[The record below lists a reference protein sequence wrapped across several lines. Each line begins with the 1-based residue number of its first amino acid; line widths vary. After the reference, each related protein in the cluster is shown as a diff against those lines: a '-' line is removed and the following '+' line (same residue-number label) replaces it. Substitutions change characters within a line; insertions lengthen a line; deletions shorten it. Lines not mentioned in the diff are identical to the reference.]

1 MPRYYPANL
10 DIKGKRCLVAGGG
23 KVAERK
29 VNSLLKCGAEVS
41 VVSPDLT
48 RRLKELNSKGKIK
61 FLKGEFKE
69 KYLKDIF
76 LVIGA
81 TDNSNVN
88 FKVYESANKKN
99 ILVNI
104 VDSSELCNFIVP
116 SVVERGALTIAIST
130 GGKSP
135 ALAKKLRKE
144 LEDRYGFEYAKFLN
158 LMGNLRKRISAKIRD
173 KRKREE
179 IYKNLIDSDII
190 KLIRDGK
197 DGQVKKRI
205 KEIIKHFSHQ
215 VTKAQR
221 NNLFSLC
228 LSVFVAY
235 FSFL

>member
-1 MPRYYPANL
+1 MPRYYPAYLN
-10 DIKGKRCLVAGGG
+10 IKGKRCLVAGGG
-23 KVAERK
+23 EVAERK

-61 FLKGEFKE
+61 LLKGEFKE

-81 TDNSNVN
+81 TDNSDVN

-104 VDSSELCNFIVP
+104 ADSPELCNFIVP
-116 SVVERGALTIAIST
+116 SVVERGNLTIAIST

-144 LEDRYGFEYAKFLN
+144 IEDRYGFEYAKFLN
-158 LMGNLRKRISAKIRD
+158 LLGGLRKEISYRIKDRD
-173 KRKREE
+173 KREE
-179 IYKNLIDSDII
+179 IYKRLVDSDII
-190 KLIRDGK
+190 NLIK
-197 DGQVKKRI
+197 DENDELVRTRI
-205 KEIIKHFSHQ
+205 DEIIS
-215 VTKAQR
+215 
-221 NNLFSLC
+221 NG
-228 LSVFVAY
+228 
-235 FSFL
+235 

>member
-1 MPRYYPANL
+1 MPRYYPACL
-10 DIKGKRCLVAGGG
+10 DITGKRCLVAGGG
-23 KVAERK
+23 KIAERK

-61 FLKGEFKE
+61 FLKGKFKE

-104 VDSSELCNFIVP
+104 VDSPELCNFIVP
-116 SVVERGALTIAIST
+116 SVVERDNLTIAIST

-144 LEDRYGFEYAKFLN
+144 IEDRYGFEYAKFLN
-158 LMGNLRKRISAKIRD
+158 IMGNLRKRISYKISD
-173 KRKREE
+173 KKKREE
-179 IYKNLIDSDII
+179 IYNKLVDSDII
-190 KLIRDGK
+190 NLIRDGNDK
-197 DGQVKKRI
+197 SAKNRI
-205 KEIIKHFSHQ
+205 DEIIKSY
-215 VTKAQR
+215 
-221 NNLFSLC
+221 NL
-228 LSVFVAY
+228 
-235 FSFL
+235 

>member
-1 MPRYYPANL
+1 MPRYYPAFL
-10 DIKGKRCLVAGGG
+10 DIKGKKCLVAGGG

-41 VVSPDLT
+41 IVSPNLT
-48 RRLKELNSKGKIK
+48 KRLRGLSSKGKTK

-69 KYLKDIF
+69 KCLKDMF

-81 TDNSNVN
+81 TDNDEVN

-104 VDSSELCNFIVP
+104 VDSPELCNFIVP

-144 LEDRYGFEYAKFLN
+144 LEERYGFEYIKFLN

-173 KRKREE
+173 KKKRED
-179 IYKNLIDSDII
+179 IYKKLVDSDII
-190 KLIRDGK
+190 NLIRDGDNK
-197 DGQVKKRI
+197 AVRNRV
-205 KEIIKHFSHQ
+205 KEIINHRH
-215 VTKAQR
+215 
-221 NNLFSLC
+221 
-228 LSVFVAY
+228 
-235 FSFL
+235 

>member
-1 MPRYYPANL
+1 MPRYYPACL
-10 DIKGKRCLVAGGG
+10 DIKGKKCVVVGGG
-23 KVAERK
+23 EVAERK
-29 VNSLLKCGAEVS
+29 VNLLLKCGAEVS
-41 VVSPDLT
+41 IVSPNLT

-81 TDNSNVN
+81 TDNCNVN

-104 VDSSELCNFIVP
+104 VDSPELCNFIVP
-116 SVVERGALTIAIST
+116 SIVERGDLTIAIST

-158 LMGNLRKRISAKIRD
+158 LMGNLRKRISSQIMD

-179 IYKNLIDSDII
+179 IYKKLVNSDII
-190 KLIRDGK
+190 DLIKNGNGESAR
-197 DGQVKKRI
+197 KRVE
-205 KEIIKHFSHQ
+205 KIINSY
-215 VTKAQR
+215 
-221 NNLFSLC
+221 NL
-228 LSVFVAY
+228 
-235 FSFL
+235 

>member
-41 VVSPDLT
+41 IVSPELT
-48 RRLKELNSKGKIK
+48 SRLKKLNSKGKIK
-61 FLKGEFKE
+61 FFKGEFKE

-81 TDNSNVN
+81 TDKSDVN

-104 VDSSELCNFIVP
+104 VDSPELCNFIVP

-197 DGQVKKRI
+197 DGQVKKKLR
-205 KEIIKHFSHQ
+205 K
-215 VTKAQR
+215 
-221 NNLFSLC
+221 L
-228 LSVFVAY
+228 
-235 FSFL
+235 

>member
-1 MPRYYPANL
+1 VPRYYPAFL
-10 DIKGKRCLVAGGG
+10 DIKGKKCLVAGGG

-41 VVSPDLT
+41 IVSPNLT
-48 RRLKELNSKGKIK
+48 KRLRGLSSKGKTK

-69 KYLKDIF
+69 KCLKDMF

-81 TDNSNVN
+81 TDNDEVN

-104 VDSSELCNFIVP
+104 VDSPELCNFIVP

-144 LEDRYGFEYAKFLN
+144 LEERYGFEYIKFLN

-173 KRKREE
+173 KKKRED
-179 IYKNLIDSDII
+179 IYKKLVDSDII
-190 KLIRDGK
+190 NLIRDGDNK
-197 DGQVKKRI
+197 AVRNRV
-205 KEIIKHFSHQ
+205 KEIINHRH
-215 VTKAQR
+215 
-221 NNLFSLC
+221 
-228 LSVFVAY
+228 
-235 FSFL
+235 

>member
-1 MPRYYPANL
+1 MPRYYPAYL
-10 DIKGKRCLVAGGG
+10 DIKDKRCLVVGGG
-23 KVAERK
+23 AVAERK
-29 VNSLLKCGAEVS
+29 VNSLLKCGAKVS

-48 RRLKELNSKGKIK
+48 KRLKELNSEREIK

-81 TDNSNVN
+81 TDKSNVN

-104 VDSSELCNFIVP
+104 VDSPELCNFIVP
-116 SVVERGALTIAIST
+116 SVVERGALTIAVST

-135 ALAKKLRKE
+135 ALSKKLRKE

-158 LMGNLRKRISAKIRD
+158 LMGNLRKRISSEIMD

-179 IYKNLIDSDII
+179 IYKNLVDSDII
-190 KLIRDGK
+190 KLIRNGK

-205 KEIIKHFSHQ
+205 DAIIKQ
-215 VTKAQR
+215 KT
-221 NNLFSLC
+221 
-228 LSVFVAY
+228 
-235 FSFL
+235 

>member
-1 MPRYYPANL
+1 MPRYYPAYL
-10 DIKGKRCLVAGGG
+10 DIKGKRCLVVGGG
-23 KVAERK
+23 EVAERK

-41 VVSPDLT
+41 IVSPNLT

-104 VDSSELCNFIVP
+104 VDSPELCNFIVP

-130 GGKSP
+130 AGKSP
-135 ALAKKLRKE
+135 AMAKKLRKE

-158 LMGNLRKRISAKIRD
+158 LMGNLRKRISSQIMD

-179 IYKNLIDSDII
+179 IYKKLVNSDII
-190 KLIRDGK
+190 DLIKNGNGESAK
-197 DGQVKKRI
+197 NRI
-205 KEIIKHFSHQ
+205 DEIIK
-215 VTKAQR
+215 QR
-221 NNLFSLC
+221 T
-228 LSVFVAY
+228 
-235 FSFL
+235 

>member
-1 MPRYYPANL
+1 MPRYYPVYL
-10 DIKGKRCLVAGGG
+10 YIKGKRCLVVGGG
-23 KVAERK
+23 EVAERK

-61 FLKGEFKE
+61 YLKEEFKE

-104 VDSSELCNFIVP
+104 VDSPELCNFIVP

-144 LEDRYGFEYAKFLN
+144 LEYRYGFEYAKFLN
-158 LMGNLRKRISAKIRD
+158 LMGNLRGRISAKIRD

-179 IYKNLIDSDII
+179 IYKKLVDSDII
-190 KLIRDGK
+190 KLIKNGDNEAVRN
-197 DGQVKKRI
+197 RI
-205 KEIIKHFSHQ
+205 KEIIEHK
-215 VTKAQR
+215 
-221 NNLFSLC
+221 
-228 LSVFVAY
+228 Y
-235 FSFL
+235 

>member
-1 MPRYYPANL
+1 VPRYYPAYL
-10 DIKGKRCLVAGGG
+10 DIKGKRCLVIGGG
-23 KVAERK
+23 EVAERK

-41 VVSPDLT
+41 IVSPDLT

-61 FLKGEFKE
+61 FLKGKFKE

-104 VDSSELCNFIVP
+104 VDSPELCNFIVP
-116 SVVERGALTIAIST
+116 SIIERGDLTIAIST

-158 LMGNLRKRISAKIRD
+158 LMGNLRKRISSQIMD

-179 IYKNLIDSDII
+179 IYKKLVNSDII
-190 KLIRDGK
+190 DLIKNGNGESAR
-197 DGQVKKRI
+197 KRVE
-205 KEIIKHFSHQ
+205 KIINSY
-215 VTKAQR
+215 
-221 NNLFSLC
+221 NL
-228 LSVFVAY
+228 
-235 FSFL
+235 

>member
-1 MPRYYPANL
+1 MPRYYPAFL

-23 KVAERK
+23 EVAERK

-48 RRLKELNSKGKIK
+48 RRLKELNSKGEIK

-69 KYLKDIF
+69 KYLKNIF

-88 FKVYESANKKN
+88 FKVYESANKKK

-104 VDSSELCNFIVP
+104 VDSPELCNFIVP

-135 ALAKKLRKE
+135 AMAKKLRKE

-158 LMGNLRKRISAKIRD
+158 LMGNLRKRISSQIMD
-173 KRKREE
+173 KKKREE
-179 IYKNLIDSDII
+179 IYKKLVDSDII
-190 KLIRDGK
+190 KLIRDGNDK
-197 DGQVKKRI
+197 SAKNRI
-205 KEIIKHFSHQ
+205 DEIIKSY
-215 VTKAQR
+215 
-221 NNLFSLC
+221 NL
-228 LSVFVAY
+228 
-235 FSFL
+235 

>member
-1 MPRYYPANL
+1 MPRYYPAFL
-10 DIKGKRCLVAGGG
+10 DIKGKKCLVAGGG

-41 VVSPDLT
+41 IVSPNLT
-48 RRLKELNSKGKIK
+48 KRLRGLSSKGKTK

-69 KYLKDIF
+69 KCLKDMF

-81 TDNSNVN
+81 TDNDEVN

-104 VDSSELCNFIVP
+104 VDSLELCNFIVP

-144 LEDRYGFEYAKFLN
+144 LEERYGFEYIKFF

-173 KRKREE
+173 KKKRED
-179 IYKNLIDSDII
+179 IYKKLVDSDII
-190 KLIRDGK
+190 NLIRDGDNK
-197 DGQVKKRI
+197 AVRNRV
-205 KEIIKHFSHQ
+205 KEIINH
-215 VTKAQR
+215 R
-221 NNLFSLC
+221 LRL
-228 LSVFVAY
+228 
-235 FSFL
+235 